1 MNREIKSSFFRVIA
15 SVKKQIKKILNSRL
29 GIDAMW
35 RAGKLTVGSCDGKT
49 LVSWIGVPRLSFPL
63 RR

>member
-1 MNREIKSSFFRVIA
+1 MGLNFYGYDGLQPKTTPQNISAGRV
-15 SVKKQIKKILNSRL
+15 L
-29 GIDAMW
+29 
-35 RAGKLTVGSCDGKT
+35 GKLTVGSCDGKT